1 MRALFYKDGK
11 LFTDNNFLNPV
22 SDNNPAYEVL
32 QHVKIPT
39 HLTDVVVYEQ
49 TWEEALTR
57 LIFVGSDS
65 KGRRQYFYGKMHVQN
80 RNAKRDRIF
89 VRVYNVM
96 KRINCFINKNIKKS
110 STDSN
115 YQLAV
120 FMLMETMF
128 FIRFGKMKYLKENET
143 VGLLTLKNKHIE
155 ISPDEIVIKFVG
167 KDKVSHEFVVHKSN
181 RLYKPLL
188 KLTDD
193 SSPEEFL
200 FNKLSE
206 RKVYECIKQFGIR
219 IKDLRTYGV
228 NYTFLYNFWTNVKS
242 ISPLPSP
249 KKLIAL
255 TIKQTAEV
263 VGHTPSISKRAYM
276 ATTILEM
283 VKDKNFLDVVSK
295 TTFDEF
301 LSIVVDHVKSSTDG

>member
-22 SDNNPAYEVL
+22 SDDNPAYEVL

-65 KGRRQYFYGKMHVQN
+65 KGRRQYFYGKMHIQN

-181 RLYKPLL
+181 RLY
-188 KLTDD
+188 
-193 SSPEEFL
+193 
-200 FNKLSE
+200 
-206 RKVYECIKQFGIR
+206 
-219 IKDLRTYGV
+219 
-228 NYTFLYNFWTNVKS
+228 
-242 ISPLPSP
+242 
-249 KKLIAL
+249 
-255 TIKQTAEV
+255 
-263 VGHTPSISKRAYM
+263 
-276 ATTILEM
+276 
-283 VKDKNFLDVVSK
+283 
-295 TTFDEF
+295 
-301 LSIVVDHVKSSTDG
+301 

>member
-1 MRALFYKDGK
+1 MRELFYKEGK
-11 LFTDNNFLNPV
+11 LFFDSKFLNPV
-22 SDNNPAYEVL
+22 PDNNPAYDVL
-32 QHVKIPT
+32 QHIKIPA
-39 HLTDVVVYEQ
+39 HLTDVIIYEQ
-49 TWEEALTR
+49 TWEDALTR
-57 LIFVGSDS
+57 LIFVGRDS
-65 KGRRQYFYGKMHVQN
+65 KGRKQYFYGKLHVQN

-89 VRVYNVM
+89 IRVYNVM
-96 KRINCFINKNIKKS
+96 KNINVFIDKYIKK
-110 STDSN
+110 TNDDVK

-155 ISPDEIVIKFVG
+155 VNTDKINIKFVG

-181 RLYKPLL
+181 RLFKPLMR
-188 KLTDD
+188 LTNE
-193 SSPEEFL
+193 SMPEEFL
-200 FNKLSE
+200 FNSLTE
-206 RKVYECIKQFGIR
+206 RKVYNCIKQFGIR

-242 ISPLPSP
+242 ISPLPST
-249 KKLIAL
+249 KKLIVL

-263 VGHTPSISKRAYM
+263 VGHTPSISKSAYM

-283 VKDKNFLDVVSK
+283 VKDKDFLDNMINN
-295 TTFDEF
+295 TTFDDF
-301 LSIVVDHVKSSTDG
+301 IFSVVEHIKSHT